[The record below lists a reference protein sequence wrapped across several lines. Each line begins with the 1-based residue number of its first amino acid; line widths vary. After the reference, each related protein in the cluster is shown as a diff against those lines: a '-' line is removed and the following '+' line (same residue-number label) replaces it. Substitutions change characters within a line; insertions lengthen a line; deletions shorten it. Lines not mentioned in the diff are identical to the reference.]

1 MSILATFSLPL
12 YWSASASTVGAIC
25 LQGPHQTAQKSTRVG
40 VSDFRT
46 SVSKLA
52 SVSFLTFWLAIRVPP
67 GVHLFNPWDRR
78 PQGGRKAGTISSSGM
93 SRHFF
98 SVDRHDAWK

>member
-12 YWSASASTVGAIC
+12 YWSASASPVGAIC

-52 SVSFLTFWLAIRVPP
+52 SVCSLTFWLAIRVPP
-67 GVHLFNPWDRR
+67 GVHLFNPWDTR
-78 PQGGRKAGTISSSGM
+78 PQGGRGAGAGGAAGGA
-93 SRHFF
+93 RRGGA
-98 SVDRHDAWK
+98 V